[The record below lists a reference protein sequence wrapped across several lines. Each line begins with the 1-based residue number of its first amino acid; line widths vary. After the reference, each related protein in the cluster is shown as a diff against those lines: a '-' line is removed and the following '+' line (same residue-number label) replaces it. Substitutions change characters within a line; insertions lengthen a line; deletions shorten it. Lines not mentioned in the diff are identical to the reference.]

1 MYSNYAW
8 TPTSEGSNYSV
19 EGDCY
24 NREHIVPQSVFD
36 KASPMIADLFHV
48 YPTDGYVNGRRSNYP
63 HGEVGSA
70 TYTSGNGSM
79 LGSSNYPGYS
89 GTVFEPIDQWKGDF
103 ARAYFYM
110 VTCYQNKV
118 SSWNYDMFS
127 ENTYPSL
134 TSWAVNMLLEWS
146 DNDPV
151 DDFERR
157 RNEGVYKHQKNR
169 NPFIDYPEA
178 AHLIWDGAY

>member
-8 TPTSEGSNYSV
+8 TPTSEGSNHID

-36 KASPMIADLFHV
+36 EASPMKADLFHV
-48 YPTDGYVNGRRSNYP
+48 YPTDGYVNGRRSNNP
-63 HGEVGSA
+63 HGEVGGA

-89 GTVFEPIDQWKGDF
+89 GTVFEPLDKWKGDI
-103 ARAYFYM
+103 ARSYFYM
-110 VTCYQNKV
+110 VTCYENKL
-118 SSWNYDMFS
+118 SSWKSFDMFS
-127 ENTYPSL
+127 KDTYPSL
-134 TSWAVNMLLEWS
+134 TDWAKKMLLEWS
-146 DNDPV
+146 DNDPI
-151 DDFERR
+151 DEWETT
-157 RNEGVYKHQKNR
+157 RNDRVYSIQGNR

-178 AHLIWDGAY
+178 ANLIWG